1 MTRSGISKKSLVEII
16 MKPANQQE
24 IMLYARMGEAV
35 CKIQILEQAL
45 SHSITLKLNPDVNEN
60 DANVFLSQQQSY
72 TFGKVVKLAAKEG
85 VYSDKLQ
92 KALEELLS
100 ERNWLV
106 HHAMLNSQQG
116 NRIVVTE
123 PILQRIKSI
132 ADRSE
137 KLQLI
142 LEWDM
147 IEFAQSK
154 GRSMSKVIEVLK
166 REKGERP
173 IEY

>member
-1 MTRSGISKKSLVEII
+1 
-16 MKPANQQE
+16 MKPANPE
-24 IMLYARMGEAV
+24 EMMLYARMGEAV

-45 SHSITLKLNPDVNEN
+45 SHSMTVKLNPDVSES
-60 DANVFLSQQQSY
+60 DANVFLSKQQSY
-72 TFGKVVKLAAKEG
+72 TFGKVVKLAAIEG
-85 VYSDKLQ
+85 VYPDKLQ
-92 KALEELLS
+92 NALEELLV

-106 HHAMLNSQQG
+106 HHAMLESRQG

-123 PILQRIKSI
+123 PIVQRIKSI
-132 ADRSE
+132 ANKSE

-142 LEWDM
+142 LEYDL
-147 IEFAQSK
+147 IDFAQSK
-154 GRSMSKVIEVLK
+154 GRNMSKTIEILK

>member
-1 MTRSGISKKSLVEII
+1 
-16 MKPANQQE
+16 MKPANREE
-24 IMLYARMGEAV
+24 IMLYTHMGEAI
-35 CKIQILEQAL
+35 CKIQMLEQAL
-45 SHSITLKLNPDVNEN
+45 SHSITVKLNPDANES
-60 DANVFLSQQQSY
+60 DANVFLSKQQSL
-72 TFGKVVKLAAKEG
+72 TFGMVVKLAAKEG
-85 VYSDKLQ
+85 AYSDKLQ
-92 KALEELLS
+92 KALEELLA

-106 HHAMLNSQQG
+106 HHTMLESQQG
-116 NRIVVTE
+116 NRIIVTE

-154 GRSMSKVIEVLK
+154 GRNMSKSIEFLK

-173 IEY
+173 VEY